1 MQFNKL
7 LSKLIYNPKDILA
20 SINRR
25 LHIRRINNYKKSIH
39 DSNIVWHTCTPK
51 SASTFFMNYCKA
63 ALTNSSKD
71 FTIFQGVPT
80 YENRPQIICESTI
93 IKSLKKTSDINFS
106 SHLHVLATNDFL
118 DKITDNH
125 VVICQYRSILD
136 TIVSLIDHLDDKQ
149 KSMVNLYAPFSHF
162 YWEQL
167 SYEEKLNNVIDNYL
181 PWHISYLQGWIFVS
195 ETIDVKWL
203 QYNDVIL
210 DPKKS
215 FNQIFSKFKISSPD
229 FVEIPQNKRNFNKGT
244 AGRGKKLIPKLMQER
259 ITEKILMA
267 DKLNQ
272 NLINYL

>member
-1 MQFNKL
+1 MQFKRL
-7 LSKLIYNPKDILA
+7 LSKLTYNHVFA

-25 LHIRRINNYKKSIH
+25 LHIRRINTYKKSIH

-51 SASTFFMNYCKA
+51 SASTFFMNYSKA
-63 ALTNSSKD
+63 ALANSSKN
-71 FTIFQGVPT
+71 FTIIQGVPI

-93 IKSLKKTSDINFS
+93 IKSLNKTSDINLS
-106 SHLHVLATNDFL
+106 SHQHVLATNDLL

-136 TIVSLIDHLDDKQ
+136 TIVSLIDHQDDKQ
-149 KSMVNLYAPFSHF
+149 KSMVNLFAPFSHC

-167 SYEEKLNNVIDNYL
+167 SYEEKLNNIIDNYL
-181 PWHISYLQGWIFVS
+181 PWHISYLQGWIIAS
-195 ETIDVKWL
+195 ETINVKWL
-203 QYNDVIL
+203 HYNDVIL

-215 FNQIFSKFKISSPD
+215 FNQIFSKFNISSPD
-229 FVEIPQNKRNFNKGT
+229 FVEIPKSKSNFNKGIS
-244 AGRGKKLIPKLMQER
+244 GRGKKIIPKSMQER
-259 ITEKILMA
+259 ITEKILRA